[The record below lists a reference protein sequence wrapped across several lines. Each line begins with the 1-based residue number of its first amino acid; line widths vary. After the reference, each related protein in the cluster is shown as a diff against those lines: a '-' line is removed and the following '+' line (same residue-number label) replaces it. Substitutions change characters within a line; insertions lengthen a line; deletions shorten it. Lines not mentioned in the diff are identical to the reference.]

1 MAAGKRTWEE
11 GMELLVGFPG
21 EGRKEGSF
29 FLSFFLL
36 LLLLLA

>member
-11 GMELLVGFPG
+11 GMELLGGWFSRW
-21 EGRKEGSF
+21 RKEGRF

-36 LLLLLA
+36 LLLLA